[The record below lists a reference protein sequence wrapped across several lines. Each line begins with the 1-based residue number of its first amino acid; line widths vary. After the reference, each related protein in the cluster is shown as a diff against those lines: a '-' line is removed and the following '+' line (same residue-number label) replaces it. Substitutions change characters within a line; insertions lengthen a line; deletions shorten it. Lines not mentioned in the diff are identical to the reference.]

1 MPARYEIR
9 IAGQLDETESATF
22 AGYDITVCGNV
33 TIVSGEFDQA
43 GLHGVLEWIRFLGL
57 DLIEAR
63 RLRAPRADVRIGDH
77 RTASP
82 EPGDPRLPDSCQD
95 DRRGP

>member
-1 MPARYEIR
+1 MTEARKGTVKDSGKKTPMPARYEIR

-22 AGYDITVCGNV
+22 AGYDITVCDNV

-43 GLHGVLEWIRFLGL
+43 GLHGVLERIRFLGL

-63 RLRAPRADVRIGDH
+63 RLRAPPGR
-77 RTASP
+77 RT
-82 EPGDPRLPDSCQD
+82 
-95 DRRGP
+95 DRRPQDGFT